1 MITEGPDEGC
11 QIIVIRPAK
20 PFNLMGL
27 TSEIRCMIFEYYFA
41 NKGLV
46 GEPINLDGKR
56 KGLLNDIY
64 AKAYSNDSKNRVGL
78 LAVNKEVTTLPQL
91 ELTQSTTNLLLRST
105 PKQSQS
111 STQSQS
117 ASKAQPP

>member
-11 QIIVIRPAK
+11 QVIVVRPAK

-41 NKGLV
+41 NKGIV

-78 LAVNKEVTTLPQL
+78 LAVNKEVTTFKSASL
-91 ELTQSTTNLLLRST
+91 EVLLTILLRST

-117 ASKAQPP
+117 GSKAQPP

>member
-11 QIIVIRPAK
+11 QVIVVRPAK

-41 NKGLV
+41 NKGIV

-78 LAVNKEVTTLPQL
+78 LAVNKEVTTFKSASL
-91 ELTQSTTNLLLRST
+91 EVSLTILLRST

-117 ASKAQPP
+117 GSKAQPP